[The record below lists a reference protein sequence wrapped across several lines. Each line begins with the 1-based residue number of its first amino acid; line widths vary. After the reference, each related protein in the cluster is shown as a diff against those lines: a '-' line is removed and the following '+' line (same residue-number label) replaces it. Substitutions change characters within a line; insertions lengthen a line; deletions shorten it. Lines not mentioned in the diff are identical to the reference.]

1 MTSQLKT
8 FMLLALLSGLIIV
21 LGGALGGKTG
31 IVIAFGLA
39 LIMNVGSYWYSDKI
53 VLRMYQARELS
64 ESEAPMIYSMVREL
78 AANAQIPMPR
88 IAVVPEEAPNAFATG
103 RNPENSVVAVTEGIL
118 RLLSPEELKGVLAHE
133 IAHIANRDILIQ
145 TVAGVMASTIVS
157 IANFM
162 QFAAIFGMGR
172 SSEDGEGGG
181 SNPLMAIV
189 LAILAPIAASL
200 IQFRRQRGALLRA
213 APSPRRRARQAPVM
227 EPAHPHAERQPH
239 HGGNVHRRPPL
250 RRRHGQAVQHPP
262 RHQRPHR
269 PSPRN
274 GGRQIKNLRRAGHC
288 PLPFRGKRSG
298 RLRQGPRILLNSRP
312 RRPSHCISSTSRKKM
327 VPYPAQ
333 TGCGTFF
340 AYPRAIRHSLGNKS
354 EGICFF
360 PPLERP

>member
-64 ESEAPMIYSMVREL
+64 ESEAPMIYQMVREL
-78 AANAQIPMPR
+78 TANAGIPMPR
-88 IAVVPEEAPNAFATG
+88 IAVVPEQAPNAFATG

-172 SSEDGEGGG
+172 SDENGEGGG
-181 SNPLMAIV
+181 NPLMALV
-189 LAILAPIAASL
+189 LAIVAPIAASL
-200 IQFRRQRGALLRA
+200 IQFAISRSREYLADASGARYCGQPIALASALDKLQSWNQRIPMQNGNPTTAEMFIV
-213 APSPRRRARQAPVM
+213 APLFGGGMAKLFST
-227 EPAHPHAERQPH
+227 HPDINDRIA
-239 HGGNVHRRPPL
+239 
-250 RRRHGQAVQHPP
+250 
-262 RHQRPHR
+262 
-269 PSPRN
+269 
-274 GGRQIKNLRRAGHC
+274 
-288 PLPFRGKRSG
+288 
-298 RLRQGPRILLNSRP
+298 RLREMAGVR
-312 RRPSHCISSTSRKKM
+312 
-327 VPYPAQ
+327 
-333 TGCGTFF
+333 
-340 AYPRAIRHSLGNKS
+340 
-354 EGICFF
+354 
-360 PPLERP
+360 